1 MKTYSV
7 KEKDIKRDW
16 YVVDAEDQVLGRFAS
31 NIARILTGKNKVIYT
46 PHLDTGDNIIV
57 INAEKIVLTG
67 RKMEDK
73 KYYRHTEH
81 PGGLKVTNAK
91 TLLAKKPEKIIEA
104 AVKGMLPRTN
114 LGRKMLS
121 KLKVYSGTEHNHHA
135 QQPKE
140 LKLG

>member
-7 KEKDIKRDW
+7 KESDIKQEW
-16 YVVDAEDQVLGRFAS
+16 YVVDATDQVLGRFAS
-31 NIARILTGKNKVIYT
+31 NLARILTGKNKVIYT

-57 INAEKIVLTG
+57 INADKIVLTG

-91 TLLAKKPEKIIEA
+91 TLLRKKPEKVIEA

-121 KLKVYSGTEHNHHA
+121 KLKVYAGSEHNHQA

-140 LKLG
+140 LKVG